1 MRTLRVIAAIDVALL
16 LAQPFAAQ
24 AQRPPKPSQRRW
36 EISYTAG
43 SSTGHASDAIK
54 NAMQTNGFGDAAPC
68 FLFCAGTVQH
78 PFVSP
83 GGITGDVSVS
93 RGMGTPIHW
102 RLKVEYASADLGE
115 ALGYH
120 DPWMYLF
127 VHTAVTSVAV
137 SAELPFGEVLRIGAG
152 PVYNHIV
159 VERTDSHGEPTFSR
173 TRLGAVV
180 HAGLVVPAHSRFFAA
195 VSAQRRFVGSESPGP
210 FVARNDL
217 DGTTHTLPRTAID
230 CSYSTVRFGIGV
242 RF

>member
-1 MRTLRVIAAIDVALL
+1 MRTFRLVAVIDVALL
-16 LAQPFAAQ
+16 LLQVVAAQ
-24 AQRPPKPSQRRW
+24 AQRPRARRW
-36 EISYTAG
+36 EVSYTAG
-43 SSTGHASDAIK
+43 SSSGHASDAFK
-54 NAMQTNGFGDAAPC
+54 RAMLTNGFGDAASC
-68 FLFCAGTVQH
+68 FLFCEGTVQH

-120 DPWMYLF
+120 APWTYLF

-137 SAELPFGEVLRIGAG
+137 SAELPFGEVFRIGAG
-152 PVYNHIV
+152 PALNHIV
-159 VERTDSHGEPTFSR
+159 VERTDSHGTPAFSR

-180 HAGLVVPAHSRFFAA
+180 HADLVVPAHTRFFAS

-210 FVARNDL
+210 FVAQDDM
-217 DGTTHTLPRTAID
+217 DGTTQTLPRTQID
-230 CSYSTVRFGIGV
+230 CSYSTVRFGLGV